1 MQIEI
6 RSLDFSAKPEL
17 IHFVTEKV
25 NSLSHFNDRIIA
37 ADVHFKLVNS
47 SEKDNKIC
55 EIKLIVPGN
64 DLFAERCSH
73 SFEESVV
80 HVVEALQKQ
89 LRKEKTK
96 EQNRQHG
103 K

>member
-6 RSLDFSAKPEL
+6 RSIDFTAKPEL
-17 IHFVTEKV
+17 VAFLTEKV
-25 NSLSHFNDRIIA
+25 NALSHFNDRIIA
-37 ADVHFKLVNS
+37 ADVHFKLEKS
-47 SEKDNKIC
+47 SDGENKIC

-64 DLFAERCSH
+64 DLFAERH
-73 SFEESVV
+73 SSTFEEAIVEV
-80 HVVEALQKQ
+80 IEALQKQ

-96 EQNRQHG
+96 EQNRQQG